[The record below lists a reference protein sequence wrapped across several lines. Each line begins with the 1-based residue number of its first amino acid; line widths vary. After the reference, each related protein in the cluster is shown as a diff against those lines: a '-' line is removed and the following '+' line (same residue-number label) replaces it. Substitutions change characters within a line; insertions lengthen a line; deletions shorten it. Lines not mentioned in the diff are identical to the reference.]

1 MVVTKTKRKA
11 MEKEQLEYVLQEV
24 MDEDKDSNFTKALTY
39 NKCKGFT
46 DLMGYSSER
55 VEALSFKDTKGKVI
69 KFRSFEIS
77 LLDLFLKYC
86 VKCIN
91 EGNPLRTTEDVKML
105 NYEDF
110 CEFQIMY
117 NIPSLTPDISTSSN
131 PSI

>member
-1 MVVTKTKRKA
+1 MVVTKSERKA

-24 MDEDKDSNFTKALTY
+24 MDQDNDSNLTKALTY
-39 NKCKGFT
+39 NKCNGFT

-55 VEALSFKDTKGKVI
+55 VEDLSFKDKGKVI
-69 KFRSFEIS
+69 ELRSFEIS

-91 EGNPLRTTEDVKML
+91 EGNPLRSTEDVKML

-110 CEFQIMY
+110 CEF
-117 NIPSLTPDISTSSN
+117 
-131 PSI
+131 

>member
-1 MVVTKTKRKA
+1 MVVTKSERKA

-24 MDEDKDSNFTKALTY
+24 MDEDKDSNLTKALTY

-69 KFRSFEIS
+69 ELRSFEIS

-86 VKCIN
+86 VKYVN
-91 EGNPLRTTEDVKML
+91 EGNELRQKRVS
-105 NYEDF
+105 
-110 CEFQIMY
+110 QI
-117 NIPSLTPDISTSSN
+117 
-131 PSI
+131 